1 MTQYLLVENLLKERN
16 MSFNRLAELAGIKRT
31 TLLYGL
37 NNNNKISLNYLSL
50 IAETLDCS
58 VAELIPDEVDKV
70 VVNGKFKY
78 NNQLYDLSDL
88 NDFVA
93 FIDML
98 LVECGIQ
105 SEFYYVPEKK

>member
-1 MTQYLLVENLLKERN
+1 MTQYLLVENILKERN
-16 MSFNRLAELAGIKRT
+16 MSFNRLAELIRIKRT

-37 NNNNKISLNYLSL
+37 NNNKISLNYLSL
-50 IAETLDCS
+50 IAEALDCS

>member
-1 MTQYLLVENLLKERN
+1 MSQYLLVENFLKERN
-16 MSFNRLAELAGIKRT
+16 MSFNRLAELIGIKRT

-37 NNNNKISLNYLSL
+37 NNNKISLNYLSK
-50 IAETLDCS
+50 IADVLECS

-93 FIDML
+93 FIDVL